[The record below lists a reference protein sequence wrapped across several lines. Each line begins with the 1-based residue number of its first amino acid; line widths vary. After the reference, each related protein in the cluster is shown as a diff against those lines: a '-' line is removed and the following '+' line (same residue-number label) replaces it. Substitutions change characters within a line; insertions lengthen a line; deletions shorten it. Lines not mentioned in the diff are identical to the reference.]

1 MPAPRRRPKVA
12 DELEITT
19 LTDAPADPHAPA
31 GEPELRRTIG
41 LAQMVFYASGSM
53 LGAGIYGLVGKAAGE
68 LGSAV
73 WLGFLVAAV
82 AALLTGLSYA
92 ALGSRYPRAAGA
104 AFITH
109 RAFDNGLLTHVLG
122 LAVACSGLGSI
133 AAGSWVIGANL
144 QRVPFLSGVPV
155 TVLTLAYLV
164 LMAGIVYRGIRE
176 SMWAN
181 VACSIVEA
189 GGLALIIFVGAK
201 YWGSVDLFQ
210 TPANPSGGGLLA
222 VPPLLLVQGAVLT
235 FFSFAGFEDTLNVG
249 EEVKNPRRTLPL
261 GLVIGM
267 LLACVLYVGVAITAV
282 SVIPWQDLAE
292 ASAPLAEVM
301 AKAAPWFPGWAF
313 VAITV
318 VAVANSALINYVTAS
333 RLLYGMARDG
343 RLPSRLAQVHAD
355 RRTPHIAIALILV
368 VLMVLTLSGD
378 SAELAAATVLLLLSI
393 FVVVNA
399 ALVVLR
405 LRKDEPRG
413 GFEVPLFVPIA
424 GAIVCLA
431 LLVVR
436 ITSGDWKAPLI
447 AGVLLAVS
455 AALYPLVR
463 PK

>member
-1 MPAPRRRPKVA
+1 M
-12 DELEITT
+12 
-19 LTDAPADPHAPA
+19 
-31 GEPELRRTIG
+31 
-41 LAQMVFYASGSM
+41 
-53 LGAGIYGLVGKAAGE
+53 GKAAGE

-249 EEVKNPRRTLPL
+249 EEVKNP
-261 GLVIGM
+261 
-267 LLACVLYVGVAITAV
+267 
-282 SVIPWQDLAE
+282 
-292 ASAPLAEVM
+292 
-301 AKAAPWFPGWAF
+301 AAPYRWDWSSACCSPASSMSGSRSRRCRSSPG
-313 VAITV
+313 
-318 VAVANSALINYVTAS
+318 
-333 RLLYGMARDG
+333 
-343 RLPSRLAQVHAD
+343 
-355 RRTPHIAIALILV
+355 RTW
-368 VLMVLTLSGD
+368 
-378 SAELAAATVLLLLSI
+378 
-393 FVVVNA
+393 
-399 ALVVLR
+399 
-405 LRKDEPRG
+405 PR
-413 GFEVPLFVPIA
+413 P
-424 GAIVCLA
+424 
-431 LLVVR
+431 
-436 ITSGDWKAPLI
+436 
-447 AGVLLAVS
+447 
-455 AALYPLVR
+455 VR
-463 PK
+463 PWPRSWPRPRPGSPAGPSWSSRWSRSPTRP